1 LANRLR
7 SLRGGL
13 TQTEAAL
20 RCGINSG
27 TWQNLERA
35 VGRPQ
40 PATVRR
46 IAQGFSEPFDALWA
60 YVEDTPL
67 EERFTDEELDRLAR
81 RLAPMIAQYLQRD

>member
-1 LANRLR
+1 MGLR
-7 SLRGGL
+7 SSWTRIHPLKRSLSLFRIG
-13 TQTEAAL
+13 
-20 RCGINSG
+20 
-27 TWQNLERA
+27 
-35 VGRPQ
+35 
-40 PATVRR
+40 RR